1 MEFRERLL
9 IGLVGLAVAA
19 AGVQGILG
27 YVSFR
32 TALERDRTADLE
44 RYATLVASTLDVR
57 GEVPV
62 PIAERLP
69 VLAEA
74 NGRFRVLRGDT
85 VVLEGGGRFPEDA
98 GGWLRTSKPLDARI
112 TLEAALDTREVTA
125 AQREYLRS
133 TLIALGA
140 DVLLG
145 IVLALLLRSQ
155 LLRPLARLEAATEA
169 IAHERFPEPLDVER
183 QDEFGRLARSF
194 NAMARNVRRA
204 LERERS
210 FTRYVSHE
218 LRTPVA
224 NLKATS
230 DAVRHGALDGSEL
243 LPVTERNAQRLERT
257 LDGLLAL
264 ARAHGPIDSVDL
276 AALVAATVQALP
288 AETQG
293 RIRVRADPATV
304 RAPRIA
310 LEGAV
315 RNLLD
320 NALRYSAG
328 PVRIDCGPDGV
339 EDAVRVAVADEGPG
353 VPEHALGQ
361 LATPFRRLAGGADGI
376 GLGLAY
382 ARQVAEGVGGRLELR
397 NRELRGFEAAL
408 VLPKGG

>member
-19 AGVQGILG
+19 AGVQGVLG
-27 YVSFR
+27 YFTFR
-32 TALERDRTADLE
+32 AALERDRVADLE

-62 PIAERLP
+62 PIANRLP

-98 GGWLRTSKPLDARI
+98 GGWLRTSHPLDGPI
-112 TLEAALDTREVTA
+112 TLEAALDTREVVA
-125 AQREYLRS
+125 AQHEYLRS

-145 IVLALLLRSQ
+145 ILLALLLRGQ

-169 IAHERFPEPLDVER
+169 VSHERFPEPLETER
-183 QDEFGRLARSF
+183 EDEFGRLARSF

-224 NLKATS
+224 SLKATA
-230 DAVRHGALDGSEL
+230 DAVRHGALEQGEL
-243 LPVTERNAQRLERT
+243 LPVTERNAHRLERT

-264 ARAHGPIDSVDL
+264 ARAHGPADLVDL
-276 AALVAATVQALP
+276 EALVAASVLALAP
-288 AETQG
+288 EA
-293 RIRVRADPATV
+293 RDRVRVRTGPAV
-304 RAPRIA
+304 ARAPRVA

-320 NALRYSAG
+320 NALRYSVG
-328 PVRIDCGPDGV
+328 PVRIDCGPNGVDG
-339 EDAVRVAVADEGPG
+339 AVRVAVTDEGPG
-353 VPEHALGQ
+353 VPEDSIDQLG
-361 LATPFRRLAGGADGI
+361 TPFRRFAGGTDGI

-397 NRELRGFEAAL
+397 NRHPRGFEAAL
-408 VLPKGG
+408 VLPRGG